1 MTNEDQEH
9 IRFTARTWFE
19 EGFKATGRRLF
30 RLALIALVVYVALR
44 SHTIV
49 TTLILAGIL
58 ASAASGPVSFLY
70 RRMTLLNPHGRRAL
84 ASAFVLVVFLGIV
97 VGIFTL
103 FLRPIIGELVS
114 LQKNWKTDYQ
124 PLVDQR
130 LTDTQGWYAG
140 QADWLHDL
148 VNKHAPDWL
157 RNLLDPNAPDTP
169 ATTTGN
175 DTPAN
180 PEMAANAGKLLLD
193 FLAKLGGLLN
203 GVVELILLPVLA
215 FYFLVEGRS
224 LRNELVRFVPT
235 HQRRTVLA
243 TLRESAAIMR
253 SYLIAQLVLAT
264 IAGVFVGGMLGIA
277 HIPYAL
283 VLALVAGIT
292 RAVPV
297 IGPLL
302 GGIPVGLIVFVEC
315 SRQGNYTTLV
325 VVMSLFIV
333 MHLVESKA
341 VTPFIL
347 GKGLNLHPILVIV
360 ALLIGGEFFGLMG
373 MFLAA
378 PVTALTRTLLLH
390 LYVHPQRRT
399 HRGTS
404 RLSRALSARKES

>member
-1 MTNEDQEH
+1 MTHDERERIQ
-9 IRFTARTWFE
+9 FTARAWFE
-19 EGFKATGRRLF
+19 EGFQATGRRLL
-30 RLALIALVVYVALR
+30 RLGLLALVVYVGLR

-58 ASAASGPVSFLY
+58 ASAASGPVGYLY
-70 RRMTLLNPHGRRAL
+70 KRMTLLNPHGRRAL
-84 ASAFVLVVFLGIV
+84 ASIFVLVAFLGIV
-97 VGIFTL
+97 VGIITL
-103 FLRPIIGELVS
+103 FLRPIIGELMS
-114 LQKNWKTDYQ
+114 LQKNWKSDYQ
-124 PLVDQR
+124 PLLDQR
-130 LTDTQGWYAG
+130 LTDTQGWYAD

-157 RNLLDPNAPDTP
+157 RNLLDPNAPDPKP
-169 ATTTGN
+169 ATTPPE
-175 DTPAN
+175 PAN
-180 PEMAANAGKLLLD
+180 PELAANAGKALLS
-193 FLAKLGGLLN
+193 FLSKLGGLLN
-203 GVVELILLPVLA
+203 GIVELILLPVLA

-235 HQRRTVLA
+235 RQRRTALA
-243 TLRESAAIMR
+243 ILRESASIMR
-253 SYLIAQLVLAT
+253 SYLLAQLLLAT

-315 SRQGNYTTLV
+315 SRQGNYTTLG
-325 VVMSLFIV
+325 VVMTLFVV

-341 VTPFIL
+341 ITPIIL
-347 GKGLNLHPILVIV
+347 GKGLNLHPIVVII
-360 ALLIGGEFFGLMG
+360 ALLLGGEFFGLMG

-378 PVTALTRTLLLH
+378 PVTALFRTVMFH
-390 LYVHPQRRT
+390 LYVHPQRHS

-404 RLSRALSARKES
+404 RLARALSGQKVP